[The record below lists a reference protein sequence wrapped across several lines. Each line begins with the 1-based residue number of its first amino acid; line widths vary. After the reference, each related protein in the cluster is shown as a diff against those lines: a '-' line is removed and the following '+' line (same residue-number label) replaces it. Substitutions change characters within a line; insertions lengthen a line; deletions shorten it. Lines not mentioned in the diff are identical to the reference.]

1 MTRRARR
8 GLAIGA
14 LVVLPACGG
23 GGASSPE
30 PRAAPR
36 ATRPTATTTT
46 AVTTTTTTASTTT
59 TSVVAVPRIV
69 DRGANEVE
77 VARSLLLFGRWLEAE
92 HPDPALVDRAFAWEG
107 DLARRVGADV
117 TELARTGR
125 RIIEVDAAPFEF
137 EVVSRLPNVE
147 SFRVTEHLDH
157 RDLVDAHG
165 RVLDHVGP
173 ATERYVVL
181 IHRFSP
187 DEPWRLGTVNRMP
200 TDVEVAR

>member
-46 AVTTTTTTASTTT
+46 AVTTTTTVSTT

-137 EVVSRLPNVE
+137 EVVSRLPNVV

-173 ATERYVVL
+173 ATEHYVVL

-200 TDVEVAR
+200 TDVEVAL